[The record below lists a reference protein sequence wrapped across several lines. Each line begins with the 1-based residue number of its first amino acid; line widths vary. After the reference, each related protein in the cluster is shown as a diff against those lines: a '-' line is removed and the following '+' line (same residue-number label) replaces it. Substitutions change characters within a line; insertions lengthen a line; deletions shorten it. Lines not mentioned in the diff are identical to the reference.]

1 VGIFAFYWLQKE
13 PTYRGKPVSQWLT
26 ELSSTNANTLREAQA
41 ALREMGPAAAPWLAG
56 ELRKEDSAFRRV
68 AARVGG
74 YFPSTVRRVGH
85 RFFRSDDNF
94 MAKYNAVRALENI
107 GTNGLAAI
115 PELGKLLDGPNDVL
129 SSVAASALA
138 KMGSPAV
145 PVLTNALNSQRF
157 VARANACKALW
168 EMGPPGAAAAPRLNA
183 ILTNEVGEILASA
196 SFALARIGPAST
208 ELLISNLDNTNAR
221 ARYWSAYALRVS
233 SYLPT
238 NGLPRIL
245 GLTKDSD
252 PKIRKEGVA
261 LLGGFLVDFP
271 EADAVLLNA
280 IENEVPL
287 VQVSALETA
296 SIRRRFVVDHLDII
310 SDALNSPES
319 QVRKQAAI
327 LLSRSGRFGAS
338 VVPALEQAQQDPEK
352 DVRDAA
358 QNSLEGIT
366 ASLAAAE
373 KQEH

>member
-1 VGIFAFYWLQKE
+1 
-13 PTYRGKPVSQWLT
+13 VS
-26 ELSSTNANTLREAQA
+26 
-41 ALREMGPAAAPWLAG
+41 
-56 ELRKEDSAFRRV
+56 
-68 AARVGG
+68 
-74 YFPSTVRRVGH
+74 
-85 RFFRSDDNF
+85 
-94 MAKYNAVRALENI
+94 
-107 GTNGLAAI
+107 
-115 PELGKLLDGPNDVL
+115 
-129 SSVAASALA
+129 ASALA

-145 PVLTNALNSQRF
+145 PVLTNALNSPRF

-168 EMGPPGAAAAPRLNA
+168 EMGPPGAAAVPRLNA

-208 ELLISNLDNTNAR
+208 QLLISNLDNTNAR

-271 EADAVLLNA
+271 EADAALLNA

-296 SIRRRFVVDHLDII
+296 
-310 SDALNSPES
+310 
-319 QVRKQAAI
+319 
-327 LLSRSGRFGAS
+327 
-338 VVPALEQAQQDPEK
+338 
-352 DVRDAA
+352 
-358 QNSLEGIT
+358 
-366 ASLAAAE
+366 
-373 KQEH
+373 